1 MKRSD
6 SLKEAGIKEAKQLLS
21 LGYSPAAVALRLQ
34 RTYGFS
40 RATSFRDVDV
50 AAIELEAEN
59 AELDA
64 DTKPAELIEQR
75 NAMLRDLEQ
84 VWMHTTQTR
93 DIEGIGQLTRSFE
106 RLWRM
111 GGIESQ
117 KY

>member
-1 MKRSD
+1 
-6 SLKEAGIKEAKQLLS
+6 
-21 LGYSPAAVALRLQ
+21 
-34 RTYGFS
+34 
-40 RATSFRDVDV
+40 
-50 AAIELEAEN
+50 
-59 AELDA
+59 
-64 DTKPAELIEQR
+64 
-75 NAMLRDLEQ
+75 MLRDLEQ